1 MARQRKKVVTRKP
14 AAKKRPTK
22 EAAAPSRKPA
32 ADPLILV
39 SSNPNK
45 GIEAERILGIPLLR
59 VSLSLPE
66 IQAATVEEITRY
78 KAEVAKTKGYGRL
91 LVEDVSLGFDE
102 LGHFPG
108 PYVRWLLE
116 AAGGK
121 GLAAIAYAL
130 NNRAATAQCCVGY
143 WNGSEVKIFVGKTPG
158 EILVEPRGERH
169 FGWDAWFLPSRS
181 EKTFAEMTPDE
192 KDAVSH
198 RGKAYRKLAAYL
210 DSETAHSA
218 GRK

>member
-1 MARQRKKVVTRKP
+1 VPDRDQ
-14 AAKKRPTK
+14 
-22 EAAAPSRKPA
+22 
-32 ADPLILV
+32 LILV

-59 VSLSLPE
+59 VSLVLPE

-78 KAEVAKTKGYGRL
+78 KLEIARTKGYNRL
-91 LVEDVSLGFDE
+91 IVEDVSLGFDE
-102 LGHFPG
+102 LGNFPG

-130 NNRAATAQCCVGY
+130 NNRAAKAECCVAY
-143 WNGSEVKIFVGKTPG
+143 WDGSKGHIFCGVSTG

-169 FGWDAWFLPSRS
+169 FGWDAWFQPRGSK
-181 EKTFAEMTPDE
+181 KTFAEMTDDE
-192 KDAVSH
+192 KDSVSH
-198 RGKAYRKLAAYL
+198 RGDAYRKLAAHL
-210 DSETAHSA
+210 KAA
-218 GRK
+218 NG